1 MDRITV
7 YLVSGQTLS
16 FEGVYEPIM
25 NPVNGELIK
34 HKFGTDEQEGL
45 KINFLRMD
53 MIAAVVTQKDW
64 V

>member
-7 YLVSGQTLS
+7 YLVSGQTLT

-34 HKFGTDEQEGL
+34 HKFGTDEQTGL

-53 MIAAVVTQKDW
+53 MIAAVTTQKEW